1 MVSARTCSPTSPS
14 AFCFASRGLRNS
26 FNDDI
31 GCGKLAGGTRKRP
44 DLDELEDLFYLGA
57 ADMAEPGQE
66 HQVCFDFGQG
76 GIDQLAEPFSV
87 AFLEVKQRYRVA
99 GIGKHVGDTPAHA
112 PGAGS
117 KNTSVFYGFPCHL
130 QIRSMRHSPAK
141 KSALICVICG

>member
-1 MVSARTCSPTSPS
+1 MLPYQSKCVLFRLP
-14 AFCFASRGLRNS
+14 GLRNS

-31 GCGKLAGGTRKRP
+31 GCDKLAGGARKRP
-44 DLDELEDLFYLGA
+44 DLNELEDLFYLGA

-87 AFLEVKQRYRVA
+87 AFLEVKQRYRIA

-117 KNTSVFYGFPCHL
+117 KNTSFFCGFPCHL
-130 QIRSMRHSPAK
+130 QIRSMRHSPTK